1 MTIPKTISTTNKK
14 RKRIKLILVLSFI
27 KVTNLEKARTI
38 KIKRRYIE
46 EDDKSFSC
54 NLKIAKT
61 EKVKTTVEKTLPKIT
76 RINLMMSSDK

>member
-27 KVTNLEKARTI
+27 NVTNLEKARTI

-46 EDDKSFSC
+46 EEDKSFSC
-54 NLKIAKT
+54 NLMIAKT
-61 EKVKTTVEKTLPKIT
+61 DKVKTTVEKTLPKIT